1 MMSEASP
8 VGVFL
13 LGKKKQKELSL
24 YKNSMTSFMRNS
36 KQQNVHKLKQY
47 NFVCFLSRKIQ
58 NFPNQKK
65 RGHQSLRGP
74 KTDVMVLL
82 RTRL

>member
-8 VGVFL
+8 AGVFL
-13 LGKKKQKELSL
+13 LGKEKQKELSL

-36 KQQNVHKLKQY
+36 KQQNVHKRKQY

-58 NFPNQKK
+58 SGPNQKK
-65 RGHQSLRGP
+65 EAIRALQ
-74 KTDVMVLL
+74 VLKL
-82 RTRL
+82 MAWYS